1 MQKIYKFVIG
11 YHELEGTKVPLRKP
25 MVIMKK
31 VKLDDGM
38 EVDNV
43 SSTPS
48 TEASLEMRVVGV
60 VRHKLLFKNRPKA
73 IISSKS
79 RFSLLESVGMV
90 VRPSFLKEQNF
101 VSTENFGSSYSR
113 WFLISKKI
121 EQPVER
127 TCSYQDGSG
136 QRIDTYLS
144 KFIFFAVLTQP

>member
-1 MQKIYKFVIG
+1 MYSYFTCSTFNNSSNLVCDVQKSYKFVIG

-48 TEASLEMRVVGV
+48 TATSLEMRVVGV

-79 RFSLLESVGMV
+79 PISLLEYVGMV
-90 VRPSFLKEQNF
+90 VRPSFLESFF
-101 VSTENFGSSYSR
+101 VSTESFGSSYSR
-113 WFLISKKI
+113 WF
-121 EQPVER
+121 
-127 TCSYQDGSG
+127 Y
-136 QRIDTYLS
+136 
-144 KFIFFAVLTQP
+144 F